1 MTGTTCIGW
10 DIGGAH
16 LKVAR
21 LSADGTLLGATQYA
35 TPLWRGLDALERR
48 FGEVRSEPGGAGAV
62 HALTM
67 TGELVDFFPDRHA
80 GVCQLLDTFFGYFP
94 PARSAVF
101 AGALGFLD
109 EPAARRETGS
119 VASANW
125 FATARCV
132 AQAVGNGVLVDI
144 GSTTTD
150 IVPFRAHKPAN
161 RAWNDQERLQQ
172 DELVYT
178 GVVRTPV
185 MALVQRVPVA
195 GCWQNV
201 MAENFATIADVYR
214 ITGELDPAADLHET
228 ADQRGKSVQE
238 SMVRLARMVGAGFA
252 RGDEAT
258 WQALA
263 AHVAECQQALLE
275 RAIAR
280 VIQSLDSA
288 MPFTMVGTGAG
299 EFLARRLARRMGHRY
314 LGFADLVPAR
324 DVARHAVDTCAPAV
338 AVASLRHQ
346 QAKM

>member
-21 LSADGTLLGATQYA
+21 LAADGTLVGATQYA
-35 TPLWRGLDALERR
+35 TPLWRGLAALERR
-48 FGEVRSEPGGAGAV
+48 FEEVRGDPGSAGAV

-67 TGELVDFFPDRHA
+67 TGELVDLFPDRHA
-80 GVCQLLDTFFGYFP
+80 GVCRLLDSFFGYFP
-94 PARSAVF
+94 AARTSVF
-101 AGALGFLD
+101 AGALGFLA
-109 EPAARRETGS
+109 ESAARRETGR

-125 FATARCV
+125 LATARCV
-132 AQAVGNGVLVDI
+132 AQTVGNGVLVDI

-150 IVPFRAHKPAN
+150 IVPIREHAPAN
-161 RAWNDQERLQQ
+161 RGWNDQERLHQ

-195 GCWQNV
+195 SRWQNV
-201 MAENFATIADVYR
+201 MAEYFATSADVYR
-214 ITGELDPAADLHET
+214 ITGELDPAADLHDT

-252 RGDEAT
+252 TGEEAS

-263 AHVAECQQALLE
+263 AHVADQQLALLE
-275 RAIAR
+275 RSLAQ
-280 VIQSLDSA
+280 VIRRLDSSV
-288 MPFTMVGTGAG
+288 PVTLVGTGAG
-299 EFLARRLARRMGHRY
+299 EFLARKLARRMGY
-314 LGFADLVPAR
+314 DYAGFSHLIPAG
-324 DVARHAVDTCAPAV
+324 AVTRQEIDTCAPAV
-338 AVASLRHQ
+338 AVASLLRQ
-346 QAKM
+346 QVAR